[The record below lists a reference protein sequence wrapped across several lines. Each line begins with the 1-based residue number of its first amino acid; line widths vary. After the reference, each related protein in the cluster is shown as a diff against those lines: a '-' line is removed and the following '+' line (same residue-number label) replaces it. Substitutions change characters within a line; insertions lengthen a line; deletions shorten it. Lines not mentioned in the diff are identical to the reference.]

1 MKACLST
8 LIRCRTHVKNRP
20 LFVKTRSK
28 SSAFSQQNKL
38 SFIGDALIFSHI
50 TEVKETLATAL
61 HHL

>member
-28 SSAFSQQNKL
+28 KFSIFAAKQNI
-38 SFIGDALIFSHI
+38 FGDALIFSHI